1 MTRRPLSRFVSRIRS
16 NRRGAAIVEFAVV
29 VPLFFT
35 LVMGIIEFGRIF
47 MVQEMLVNAA
57 RVGARA
63 AILSGSTQSGVQSII
78 SNYMSSTGVSGYTS
92 TISPNLSGSPAPGS
106 GTAISVTVSV
116 PWSSITWSGTYPINL
131 TGTTLTSTVVMI
143 HE

>member
-1 MTRRPLSRFVSRIRS
+1 MRRHISDKRS
-16 NRRGAAIVEFAVV
+16 ARRGAALVEFAVI

-35 LVMGIIEFGRIF
+35 LVIGIIEFGRIM
-47 MVQEMLVNAA
+47 MVQEILVNAA
-57 RVGARA
+57 RTAARQV
-63 AILSGSTQSGVQSII
+63 ILNGSTLTGVESTTATYMSGSGI
-78 SNYMSSTGVSGYTS
+78 SGYTLNV
-92 TISPNLSGSPAPGS
+92 TPNPSASPAPGS
-106 GTAISVTVSV
+106 GTAMAVTVSV

>member
-1 MTRRPLSRFVSRIRS
+1 MNRQHLHRSVSRKQWT
-16 NRRGAAIVEFAVV
+16 RRGAALVEFALV

-47 MVQEMLVNAA
+47 MVQEILVNGA

-63 AILSGSTQSGVQSII
+63 AILSGSTQSGVTSTVA
-78 SNYMSSTGVSGYTS
+78 SYMTSAGVSGYTT
-92 TISPNLSGSPAPGS
+92 TISPNLSGSTPPGS

-116 PWSSITWSGTYPINL
+116 PFSSITWSGTYPINL
-131 TGTTLTSTVVMI
+131 TGTNLTSTVVMI